1 MDKIVFRKC
10 FEKVEFRDSRIKAKK
25 CTVPNKCFHIRNIT
39 EPEQEKVCV
48 RERDRKER
56 EIDLFI
62 ALFKE
67 GTNKKEALFRKFLK
81 FKTGSPQGSRN
92 NSLTHGKFGKEGK
105 MSFGRSSSV
114 WEEGGKGR

>member
-1 MDKIVFRKC
+1 M
-10 FEKVEFRDSRIKAKK
+10 
-25 CTVPNKCFHIRNIT
+25 

-81 FKTGSPQGSRN
+81 FKTEAPRVQEIIFNTWKVWQR
-92 NSLTHGKFGKEGK
+92 GKNVFWKK
-105 MSFGRSSSV
+105 FQVR
-114 WEEGGKGR
+114 EEGGKGR